1 MWGITNRRHVW
12 SSFHSRYQRFSS
24 HPRIRNQQ
32 IQSIKIESVE
42 DCELVFCSEFWVLRS
57 EFWVLRSEFCVQ
69 SFEFRVL
76 SSEFWVLS
84 SEFSNPRSVPTVL
97 PEGNSVD
104 SELKVN
110 GRVLS
115 SGFRVLGLKL
125 CEAKQT
131 PTSYFLCPRSSLLIL
146 PKTERRLS
154 PPSGREPNLWNKPT
168 VYKLI
173 IHHYQ

>member
-1 MWGITNRRHVW
+1 MDNLKKK
-12 SSFHSRYQRFSS
+12 SA
-24 HPRIRNQQ
+24 
-32 IQSIKIESVE
+32 
-42 DCELVFCSEFWVLRS
+42 
-57 EFWVLRSEFCVQ
+57 
-69 SFEFRVL
+69 
-76 SSEFWVLS
+76 
-84 SEFSNPRSVPTVL
+84 PTVL

-154 PPSGREPNLWNKPT
+154 PPSGREPNL
-168 VYKLI
+168 
-173 IHHYQ
+173 